1 MHKPVFSTVALLVL
15 LAAVEG
21 SYGATADRIVA
32 IVGGEPI
39 MRSDIDR
46 FAGRRIK
53 MAPRV
58 FKQTLQSL
66 ISERLLVQA
75 ADREGI
81 RAKITDQEVDEEVEW
96 LARRENVTL
105 EQLRG
110 KLSELGFSVESHR
123 KLIGDKLAQRKLIDQ
138 KIGSLGTVTPEEVS
152 KYYKTH
158 LDEFRQPERRHVRM
172 ISVFFNKFKVG
183 TAALARAEA
192 KKQINEIT
200 AKLKQGKEMKHL
212 AVDYAETGDDKAA
225 SGGDWGWVTKEGV
238 LLPALAE
245 KAFAMKV
252 GEISGRIATELGFH
266 VIKVEELEA
275 EHIRRFESITVK
287 APEPGQPD
295 EVVEGAQ
302 VEIRRKLTL
311 KRREAF
317 RKDYV
322 NRLWQKTCVELF

>member
-1 MHKPVFSTVALLVL
+1 MRKLLFSIIAVF
-15 LAAVEG
+15 AAVEVG
-21 SYGATADRIVA
+21 YGATADRIVA

-58 FKQTLQSL
+58 FKQTLQAL

-75 ADREGI
+75 AEREGI
-81 RAKITDQEVDEEVEW
+81 RAKVTDQEVDEEVKW

-105 EQLRG
+105 EQLHE
-110 KLSELGFSVESHR
+110 KLGELGFSVESHR

-152 KYYKTH
+152 EYYKTH
-158 LDEFRQPERRHVRM
+158 LDEFRQPERRHIRM
-172 ISVFFNKFKVG
+172 ISVFFNKFKVSD
-183 TAALARAEA
+183 ADIARAKA
-192 KKQINEIT
+192 KKLVDEII

-212 AVDYAETGDDKAA
+212 AADYSRTGDDKATC
-225 SGGDWGWVTKEGV
+225 GGDWGWVTKEGV

-245 KAFAMKV
+245 KAFSMKV
-252 GEISGRIATELGFH
+252 GEVSGRIDTELGFH

-275 EHIRRFESITVK
+275 EHVRRFESITVK

-295 EVVEGAQ
+295 EVIEGAQ

-311 KRREAF
+311 RRREAF